1 MAVFFREPQY
11 FGNLDPL
18 SGSPG
23 NRIAAARDA
32 GVSAFSAAKAPVA
45 HTSSTMNAL
54 PVNKEDLIPAIQ
66 QELARLGY
74 YDGPI
79 TGAWTDGVRGAVRKF
94 SGSGQ
99 TKPSQQFLMALRST
113 KPEMKKGAVARR
125 GATVNLQAAQDVIN
139 GRVPAPPV
147 TAAEEGLPSD
157 GYLPPWDALRERY
170 TQIAQSLPPHNNGAL
185 TVRISARSSHID
197 ARRRGR
203 RSYVSTR
210 RRSRVRLQLRGL
222 LRVLEL
228 VRVSPDLSL
237 DVLQEDIL
245 RFVDLR
251 GEIGGTALIGV
262 KALHQVAM
270 RGLDILSRRPA
281 P

>member
-1 MAVFFREPQY
+1 MRRRFFVNSLLITRDAVRTTILIICAFAVLLGLPRLAVFFREPQY

-18 SGSPG
+18 SDSPG

-32 GVSAFSAAKAPVA
+32 GVSAFSAAKEPVA

-113 KPEMKKGAVARR
+113 KPEMKKGAVARP

-139 GRVPAPPV
+139 GRVPRTPP
-147 TAAEEGLPSD
+147 
-157 GYLPPWDALRERY
+157 Y
-170 TQIAQSLPPHNNGAL
+170 
-185 TVRISARSSHID
+185 RS
-197 ARRRGR
+197 
-203 RSYVSTR
+203 
-210 RRSRVRLQLRGL
+210 
-222 LRVLEL
+222 
-228 VRVSPDLSL
+228 
-237 DVLQEDIL
+237 
-245 RFVDLR
+245 
-251 GEIGGTALIGV
+251 GG
-262 KALHQVAM
+262 
-270 RGLDILSRRPA
+270 RPA
-281 P
+281 ERRIPAAVGCAAREIYSDRAKFASAE